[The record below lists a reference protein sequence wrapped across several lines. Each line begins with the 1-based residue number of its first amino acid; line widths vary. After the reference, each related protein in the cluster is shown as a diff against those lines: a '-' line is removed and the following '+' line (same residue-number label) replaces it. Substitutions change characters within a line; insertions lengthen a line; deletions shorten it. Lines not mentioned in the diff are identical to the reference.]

1 MRLCQGG
8 EVLQTIDLDRGCF
21 ACMLGGTNGKTLFM
35 LAAEWRPAEALHWS
49 RATRRWSRA
58 TRRGPPPVMGDP
70 QRASTGPGRGPGRP
84 AEGLHRSWVT
94 RGTPSGA
101 NYARNLLGELWR

>member
-1 MRLCQGG
+1 
-8 EVLQTIDLDRGCF
+8 VLQTIDLDRGCF

-35 LAAEWRPAEALHWS
+35 LAAEWRPAEALHS
-49 RATRRWSRA
+49 SLA
-58 TRRGPPPVMGDP
+58 TRRGPPPVMG
-70 QRASTGPGRGPGRP
+70 AVPGDP